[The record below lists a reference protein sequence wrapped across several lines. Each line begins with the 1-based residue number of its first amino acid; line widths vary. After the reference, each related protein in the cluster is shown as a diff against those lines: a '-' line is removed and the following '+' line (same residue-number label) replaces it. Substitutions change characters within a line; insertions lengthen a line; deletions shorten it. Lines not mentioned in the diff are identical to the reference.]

1 MIYRRLGRT
10 GLMVS
15 EAGFGGWAIGGE
27 GWGDVRDEDSLAALQ
42 TAFELGVNF
51 FDTAD
56 VYGHGHSEELIAQA
70 LGEVRDRVLI
80 ATKAGVDFT
89 RGEPARHN
97 YAPAYVRE
105 ALARSLERLRTTY
118 VDVFQLHNPPQKLAR
133 DNALWETLAGLR
145 ASGAVRHYGISAK
158 TANDALAYLRAER
171 ESGQPGR
178 FGDTLQIAY
187 NMIEQA
193 AAAKGV
199 FVEAVRQDWGV
210 IARVPL
216 ASGLLAGKYSEG
228 HYFPPA
234 DWRSMWKPQ
243 TLAEKVRRVEE
254 RRFLARPGR
263 SLAQTA
269 IAFVLS
275 EPAVSTVISGAKTP
289 AQVAE
294 NVTASELAPLSDE
307 DLRAAKE
314 QGASS
319 QWRC

>member
-1 MIYRRLGRT
+1 
-10 GLMVS
+10 MVS
-15 EAGFGGWAIGGE
+15 EAGFGGWAIGG
-27 GWGDVRDEDSLAALQ
+27 GWGDVRDEQSLAALQ
-42 TAFELGVNF
+42 KAFELGVNF

-70 LGEVRDRVLI
+70 LGEVRERVLI

-89 RGEPARHN
+89 HGEPARHN
-97 YAPAYVRE
+97 YAPDYIGE

-118 VDVFQLHNPPQKLAR
+118 VDVFQLHNPPQKLAKE
-133 DNALWETLAGLR
+133 DALWETLADLR
-145 ASGAVRHYGISAK
+145 ASGAVRFFGISAR

-178 FGDTLQIAY
+178 FGDTLQVAY
-187 NMIEQA
+187 NVIDQD

-216 ASGLLAGKYSEG
+216 ASGLLAGKYRAD

-234 DWRSMWKPQ
+234 DWRSMWKPE
-243 TLAEKVRRVEE
+243 TMAEKVRRVEE
-254 RRFLARPGR
+254 VRVLARPGR

-289 AQVAE
+289 EQVVE
-294 NVTASELAPLSDE
+294 NAAASELAPLPDE
-307 DLRAAKE
+307 ELRAAK
-314 QGASS
+314 
-319 QWRC
+319 R